1 MCKGV
6 LSNSQPPPLNSL
18 HREVQMDTFL
28 GYARPGGRAGTR
40 NYLAIIPTVFCANEV
55 AAAVAKKF
63 RSARPLLHHQGCAQ
77 LKPDSDRVT
86 RTLISLGANPNVGG
100 VLLVGLG
107 CESVSLQEVYQGLK
121 DRGQKVEKVLIQGI
135 GGMKQAIKR
144 GIELAAKLDRALSKM
159 KRKPFPVSHLAMGI
173 KCGSSDTT
181 SGLVSN
187 PATGKASDLLLERGG
202 AVIFGE
208 TTEFIG
214 AEHLLARRA
223 VTGEVA
229 SKIFQI
235 VTCMEDRV
243 KALGF
248 DMRGGNPTPGNIQG
262 GLTTIEEKSL
272 GAICKSGSMPID
284 GVLEYGEPIPGKG
297 LFVLD
302 SPGKEAEIMTGLS
315 AAGANVIVFS
325 TGGGAPQ
332 GYPIVPVIKVA
343 GNPAKVRRMKDHID
357 LDASGVL
364 SGQTSL
370 DEMGRKI
377 YDSLLAVG
385 GGKKV
390 KAETLKY
397 DRTVEIYTT
406 GPTI

>member
-1 MCKGV
+1 
-6 LSNSQPPPLNSL
+6 
-18 HREVQMDTFL
+18 MDTFL
-28 GYARPGGRAGTR
+28 GYPRRDGRAGTR

-55 AAAVAKKF
+55 AMAIAKKYK
-63 RSARPLLHHQGCAQ
+63 SARPMLHHQGCAQ

-86 RTLISLGANPNVGG
+86 QTLISLGANPNVGA

-121 DRGQKVEKVLIQGI
+121 VRGKKVEKVLIQGI
-135 GGMKQAIKR
+135 GGMKKATQR
-144 GIELAAKLDRALSKM
+144 GIELAAKLDQSLSRM
-159 KRKPFPVSHLAMGI
+159 KRKPVPASQLAMGI
-173 KCGSSDTT
+173 KCGSSDST

-187 PATGKASDLLLERGG
+187 PATGKASDLLLAQGG

-223 VTGEVA
+223 VSGEVA
-229 SKIFQI
+229 SKILHI
-235 VTCMEDRV
+235 VTRMEDRV

-248 DMRGGNPTPGNIQG
+248 DMRGGNPTPGNIRG

-284 GVLEYGEPIPGKG
+284 GVLEYGESIPGRG
-297 LFVLD
+297 LYALD

-343 GNPAKVRRMKDHID
+343 GNPAKVRVMKDHID

-364 SGQTSL
+364 TGQMTI
-370 DEMGRKI
+370 DEVGHKI
-377 YDSLLAVG
+377 YDALLTVG
-385 GGKKV
+385 SGKKV
-390 KAETLKY
+390 KAETLK
-397 DRTVEIYTT
+397 DDQTVEIYTT

>member
-1 MCKGV
+1 
-6 LSNSQPPPLNSL
+6 
-18 HREVQMDTFL
+18 
-28 GYARPGGRAGTR
+28 
-40 NYLAIIPTVFCANEV
+40 
-55 AAAVAKKF
+55 
-63 RSARPLLHHQGCAQ
+63 
-77 LKPDSDRVT
+77 PDSDRVT
-86 RTLISLGANPNVGG
+86 RTLITLGANPNVGG

-135 GGMKQAIKR
+135 GGMKKTVKR
-144 GIELAAKLDRALSKM
+144 GIELAGKLDQSLSRM
-159 KRKPFPVSHLAMGI
+159 KRKPVPVSHLAIGI

-187 PATGKASDLLLERGG
+187 PATGKASDLLLARGG

-223 VTGEVA
+223 ASEQVA
-229 SKIFQI
+229 SHIIHI

-243 KALGF
+243 KAMGF
-248 DMRGGNPTPGNIQG
+248 DMRGGNPTPGNIRG

-284 GVLEYGEPIPGKG
+284 GVLEYGESIPGKG

-315 AAGANVIVFS
+315 AAGANIIVFS

-332 GYPIVPVIKVA
+332 GFPIVPVIKVA
-343 GNPAKVRRMKDHID
+343 GNPAKVRVMKDHID

-364 SGQTSL
+364 TGQTTI
-370 DEMGRKI
+370 DEVGQRI
-377 YDSLLAVG
+377 YAALLAVG
-385 GGKKV
+385 SGKKV

-397 DRTVEIYTT
+397 DQTVEIYTT

>member
-1 MCKGV
+1 
-6 LSNSQPPPLNSL
+6 
-18 HREVQMDTFL
+18 MDTFL
-28 GYARPGGRAGTR
+28 GYPRKDGRAGTR
-40 NYLAIIPTVFCANEV
+40 NYLAIIPTVFCANE
-55 AAAVAKKF
+55 AAMAIAKKF
-63 RSARPLLHHQGCAQ
+63 KRARPLLHHQGCAQ

-86 RTLISLGANPNVGG
+86 RTLITLGANPNVGG

-135 GGMKQAIKR
+135 GGMKKTVKR
-144 GIELAAKLDRALSKM
+144 GIELAGKLDQSLSRM
-159 KRKPFPVSHLAMGI
+159 KRKPVPVSHLAIGI

-187 PATGKASDLLLERGG
+187 PATGKASDLLLARGG

-223 VTGEVA
+223 ASEQVA
-229 SKIFQI
+229 SHIIHI

-243 KALGF
+243 KAMGF
-248 DMRGGNPTPGNIQG
+248 DMRGGNPTPGNIRG

-284 GVLEYGEPIPGKG
+284 GVLEYGESIPGKG

-315 AAGANVIVFS
+315 AAGANIIVFS

-332 GYPIVPVIKVA
+332 GFPIVPVIKVA
-343 GNPAKVRRMKDHID
+343 GNPAKVRVMKDHID

-364 SGQTSL
+364 TGQTTI
-370 DEMGRKI
+370 DEVGQRI
-377 YDSLLAVG
+377 YAALLAVG
-385 GGKKV
+385 SGKKV

-397 DRTVEIYTT
+397 DQTVEIYTT

>member
-1 MCKGV
+1 M
-6 LSNSQPPPLNSL
+6 
-18 HREVQMDTFL
+18 ETFL
-28 GYARPGGRAGTR
+28 GYPRPGGRAGTR
-40 NYLAIIPTVFCANEV
+40 NYLAVIPTVFCANEV
-55 AAAVAKKF
+55 AMAIAKKF
-63 RSARPLLHHQGCAQ
+63 KSARPLLHHQGCAQ

-86 RTLISLGANPNVGG
+86 RTLISLGANPNVGA

-107 CESVSLQEVYQGLK
+107 CESVSLQEVYRGLK

-135 GGMKQAIKR
+135 GGMKKATKR
-144 GIELAAKLDRALSKM
+144 GIELAAKLDRVLSRM
-159 KRKPFPVSHLAMGI
+159 KRKPVPASHLAMGI

-187 PATGKASDLLLERGG
+187 PATGKASDLLLGRGG

-214 AEHLLARRA
+214 AEHLLAQRA
-223 VTGEVA
+223 VNGEVA
-229 SKIFQI
+229 SEILHI
-235 VTCMEDRV
+235 VTRMEDRV

-248 DMRGGNPTPGNIQG
+248 DMRGGNPTPGNIRG

-284 GVLEYGEPIPGKG
+284 GVLEYGESIPGRG
-297 LFVLD
+297 LYALD

-315 AAGANVIVFS
+315 SAGANIIVFS

-343 GNPAKVRRMKDHID
+343 GNPAKVRVMKDHID

-364 SGQTSL
+364 SGQTTI
-370 DEMGRKI
+370 DEVGREI
-377 YDSLLAVG
+377 YSTLLAVG
-385 GGKKV
+385 SGKKV

-397 DRTVEIYTT
+397 DQTVEIYTT